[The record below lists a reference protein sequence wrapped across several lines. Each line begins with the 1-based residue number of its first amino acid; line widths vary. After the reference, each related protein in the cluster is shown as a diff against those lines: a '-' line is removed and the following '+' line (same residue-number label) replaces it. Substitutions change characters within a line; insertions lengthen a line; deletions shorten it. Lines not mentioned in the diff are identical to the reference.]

1 MKKKISTLLYWF
13 CLFVIISCNKNTT
26 DPNQN
31 PINPTPPP
39 KSLILQAIE
48 TDSGIVLSWRKIN
61 FTDDVVKN
69 FNLLRGK
76 DANFSLIVSPWTGD
90 YDWTVRDSSLIDKA
104 PPFSEKIY
112 YKVIANLKSGEQV
125 ASNVVELSSESS
137 VFVKG
142 YKAVQS
148 HIDTA
153 NNVVYL
159 ADAFTSKI
167 RSVNYSTKESVES
180 SIETEMFNGGALLSV
195 ANGNAKELYALTR
208 VYGKLNIFDSKT
220 LQLKKAID
228 ARSPNL
234 VTQNGL
240 VYLSYYPN
248 LSIMRISDN
257 SIIQTTNY
265 YPWAGDMTL
274 LLVPNSNK
282 LLGISVSAPN
292 KVREFTL
299 KTDGTVLSHKDLTP
313 PSSGNDEIY
322 GFTVNTHP
330 INGTLISGFKGSIYN
345 SANLSFQNSLNL
357 SFNPGVTPIYAF
369 SPDGKYLAVS
379 TNNMVSPV
387 VIYNVPSLTKKYSFE
402 VPDCIVQN
410 LSWKEKAVI
419 VVANTN
425 TGLNSYLHGTVV
437 IKRKIP
443 N

>member
-1 MKKKISTLLYWF
+1 MKKTFSALLCWAF
-13 CLFVIISCNKNTT
+13 LLVIGSCNKNTA
-26 DPNQN
+26 DPINPN

-39 KSLILQAIE
+39 KSLILNAIE
-48 TDSGIVLSWRKIN
+48 TDSGITLTWKKIN
-61 FTDDVVKN
+61 FANDIVKN

-76 DANFSLIVSPWTGD
+76 DASFGLIISPWTGD
-90 YDWTVRDSSLIDKA
+90 NAWTLSDSLLMDNA

-112 YKVIANLKSGEQV
+112 YKVIATLKSGEQV
-125 ASNVVELSSESS
+125 ASNVVELSSENSL
-137 VFVKG
+137 FVKG

-167 RSVNYSTKESVES
+167 RSVNYSTKLSVES

-195 ANGNAKELYALTR
+195 DNGNASELYALTR

-220 LQLKKAID
+220 LQLKKSID
-228 ARSPNL
+228 GRSANL
-234 VTQNGL
+234 VTKNGL
-240 VYLSYYPN
+240 VYSSYYSN
-248 LSIMRISDN
+248 LSVMRISDN
-257 SIIQTTNY
+257 TIVQTLSAY
-265 YPWAGDMTL
+265 DMTL
-274 LLVPNSNK
+274 ILVPNSNK
-282 LLGISVSAPN
+282 LLGISVRAPN
-292 KVREFTL
+292 VVREFTL
-299 KTDGTVLSHKDLTP
+299 NTNGTVQSHKDLTP
-313 PSSGNDEIY
+313 QNTGGDAIY
-322 GFTVNTHP
+322 NFTINAHP
-330 INGTLISGFKGSIYN
+330 TNGTLISGYKGSIYN
-345 SANLSFQNSLNL
+345 TANLNFQNGLNL
-357 SFNPGVTPIYAF
+357 NFNVGVIPIYAF

-387 VIYNVPSLTKKYSFE
+387 IIYNVPSLTKKYSFE

-410 LSWKEKAVI
+410 LSWKEKAII

-437 IKRKIP
+437 MKRKLP